1 MSYKT
6 WRSIDISLNRS
17 SLDRAIR
24 EIRECQRQLTEAMN
38 ALVQELADQGAQ
50 VAKMQVASFEAVDSG
65 KLLHS
70 IYGYYDPDSRI
81 GYVIAGAA
89 HAFYVEYG
97 TGPVGESSPH
107 PEAGKAGWDYN
118 IGPNIFET
126 KDGRVGWIYKSG
138 SDDTFSDDE
147 LSGGGAWV
155 FTSGQPS
162 RPFMYNT
169 LVWLEEAAEA
179 LGRKILS

>member
-6 WRSIDISLNRS
+6 WRTIEYSLDKRSI
-17 SLDRAIR
+17 DRAIR
-24 EIRECQRQLTEAMN
+24 EIKECQRQLTEAME
-38 ALVQELADQGAQ
+38 ALVRELADQGAQ
-50 VAKMQVASFEAVDSG
+50 VAKMQVASFDAVDTG
-65 KLLHS
+65 ELEQS

-97 TGPVGESSPH
+97 TGEIGALNPH
-107 PEAGKAGWDYN
+107 PEAAEAGWEYM
-118 IGPNIFET
+118 IGDHIKEGP
-126 KDGRVGWIYKSG
+126 GGHLGWWYDASTNGDNVFSG
-138 SDDTFSDDE
+138 SGKYRWTRG
-147 LSGGGAWV
+147 L
-155 FTSGQPS
+155 PS

-179 LGRKILS
+179 LGRKIMS

>member
-1 MSYKT
+1 MSHKT
-6 WRSIDISLNRS
+6 WRTIEMTLTRQSI
-17 SLDRAIR
+17 DRAIK
-24 EIRECQRQLTEAMN
+24 EIRECQRQLTEAMA

-50 VAKMQVASFEAVDSG
+50 VAKMQVASFDAVDSG
-65 KLLHS
+65 ELEHS

-97 TGPVGESSPH
+97 TGIIGTLEPH
-107 PEAGKAGWDYN
+107 PEAAEAGWQYMVGEHIKVGPGGHIGWWYDKSTDGDDVFSGNGDYHW
-118 IGPNIFET
+118 T
-126 KDGRVGWIYKSG
+126 R
-138 SDDTFSDDE
+138 
-147 LSGGGAWV
+147 
-155 FTSGQPS
+155 GQPA

>member
-65 KLLHS
+65 ELLHS

-97 TGPVGESSPH
+97 TGIIGAIEQHPLASEAGWEYMVGEH
-107 PEAGKAGWDYN
+107 IKAGPGGH
-118 IGPNIFET
+118 IGWWYD
-126 KDGRVGWIYKSG
+126 KSSDG
-138 SDDTFSDDE
+138 TFSGNGDYH
-147 LSGGGAWV
+147 W
-155 FTSGQPS
+155 TRGQPS